1 MEFETVIGLEVH
13 CELKTQ
19 SKIFCTCRNKFI
31 AEPNR
36 HCCPICNGYPGVLPV
51 VNKKAVE
58 YTILAGLALNCEIA
72 RFSRFD
78 RKHYFYPDLPKSY
91 QTSQLDYPL
100 CRKGKVDI
108 TVDGK
113 KKSIRI
119 NRIHLEEDAGKLVH
133 SEYGNGTLVD
143 YNRGA
148 VPLIEIVTEPDIN
161 SADEAVAFLES
172 IKTILKYTGVSDCKM
187 EEGSL
192 RCDVNLSIRPKGSK
206 AFGVRTEM
214 KNLNSFRAVHRAIQ
228 YEEKRHAEVL
238 RSGGELVQETRR
250 WDDEQ
255 GVSLSMRTKEDAID
269 YKYFPDPD
277 LMPLVFTE
285 EYIES
290 LRARL
295 PELPEK
301 RKQRYVEQFGLP
313 EYDADVLTSDKAVAD
328 FFDSCAKD
336 YANKKALSNW
346 IMSDVLKKIRESGLD
361 TEASPIPISPE
372 NFVKLLKLY
381 DEQVISQNAARMVL
395 DEIWG
400 SDADPAGV
408 VEKMGLKQITDE
420 GELLRMV
427 KEIIQNNPQP
437 VADYKAGNKKAL
449 AFFVGQIMKATKG
462 KANPQKVNELLARE
476 LES

>member
-1 MEFETVIGLEVH
+1 M
-13 CELKTQ
+13 
-19 SKIFCTCRNKFI
+19 
-31 AEPNR
+31 
-36 HCCPICNGYPGVLPV
+36 
-51 VNKKAVE
+51 
-58 YTILAGLALNCEIA
+58 
-72 RFSRFD
+72 
-78 RKHYFYPDLPKSY
+78 
-91 QTSQLDYPL
+91 
-100 CRKGKVDI
+100 
-108 TVDGK
+108 
-113 KKSIRI
+113 
-119 NRIHLEEDAGKLVH
+119 
-133 SEYGNGTLVD
+133 D
-143 YNRGA
+143 YNRAA

-192 RCDVNLSIRPKGSK
+192 RCDVNLSIRPKGSTG
-206 AFGVRTEM
+206 FGVRTEM
-214 KNLNSFRAVHRAIQ
+214 KNLNSYRAVHRSIL
-228 YEEKRHAEVL
+228 YEGKRHAEVL

-277 LMPLVFTE
+277 LMPLVLTD

-290 LRARL
+290 LRAHI

-301 RKQRYVEQFGLP
+301 RKERYVSEYGLP

-336 YANKKALSNW
+336 YDNRKALSNW
-346 IMSDVLKKIRESGLD
+346 VMSDVLRKIKESGLGED
-361 TEASPIPISPE
+361 EPIPVSPA

-381 DEQVISQNAARMVL
+381 DGKVISQNAARMVL
-395 DEIWG
+395 DEIWQN
-400 SDADPAGV
+400 DRDPAEV

-420 GELLRMV
+420 GELLKMV
-427 KEIIQNNPQP
+427 KEIIQSNPGP

-462 KANPQKVNELLARE
+462 KANPQKVNELLVKE

>member
-19 SKIFCTCRNKFI
+19 SKIFCTCRNKFT

-36 HCCPICNGYPGVLPV
+36 HCCPVCNGYPGVLPV
-51 VNKKAVE
+51 LNKRAVE
-58 YTILAGLALNCEIA
+58 YTIMAGLALNCDIA
-72 RFSRFD
+72 KLSRFD
-78 RKHYFYPDLPKSY
+78 RKHYFYPDLSKSY

-100 CRKGKVDI
+100 CKRGRVDI

-113 KKSIRI
+113 RKSVRI

-133 SEYGNGTLVD
+133 SEWGNGTLVD
-143 YNRGA
+143 YNRAA

-192 RCDVNLSIRPKGSK
+192 RCDVNLSIRPKGSTG
-206 AFGVRTEM
+206 FGVRTEM
-214 KNLNSFRAVHRAIQ
+214 KNLNSFRAVHRSIL
-228 YEEKRHAEVL
+228 YEGKRHAEVL

-277 LMPLVFTE
+277 LMPLVLTD

-290 LRARL
+290 LRAHI

-301 RKQRYVEQFGLP
+301 RKERYVSEYGLP

-336 YANKKALSNW
+336 YDNRKALSNW
-346 IMSDVLKKIRESGLD
+346 VMSDVLRKIKESGLGED
-361 TEASPIPISPE
+361 EPIPVSPA

-381 DEQVISQNAARMVL
+381 DGKVISQNAARMVL
-395 DEIWG
+395 DEIWQN
-400 SDADPAGV
+400 DRDPAEV

-420 GELLRMV
+420 GELLKMV
-427 KEIIQNNPQP
+427 KEIIQSNPGP

-462 KANPQKVNELLARE
+462 KANPQKVNELLVKE